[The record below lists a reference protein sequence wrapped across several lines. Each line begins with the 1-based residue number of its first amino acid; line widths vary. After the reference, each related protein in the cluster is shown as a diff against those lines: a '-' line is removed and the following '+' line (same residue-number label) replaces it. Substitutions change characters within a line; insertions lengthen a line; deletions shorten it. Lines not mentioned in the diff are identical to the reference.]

1 MAITIR
7 ILKLFDHHNRG
18 QFIVARQL
26 NFEEPL
32 VIKEGSLLN
41 GIPIFQYLEMYPFL
55 KEEEPQFDIYVF
67 KPTALKGYPKGLFH
81 EGQVVE
87 LTLKIDDEA

>member
-1 MAITIR
+1 MVIEFK

-18 QFIVARQL
+18 QFIAARQL
-26 NFEEPL
+26 NFKEPL

-41 GIPIFQYLEMYPFL
+41 GIPIFHYLEMYPFS
-55 KEEEPQFDIYVF
+55 KEEDPQFDIYVF
-67 KPTALKGYPKGLFH
+67 RPTELKGYTKGFFQ

-87 LTLKIDDEA
+87 LTL